1 MSAYVDRSILNSQ
14 PSATQAQMRAYLTSR
29 NTTIGAAEVA
39 DIVVAY
45 WRWGVVYGIDPAGAF
60 AQACHETNL
69 FRFGGQVA
77 ASQHNPA
84 GLGAT
89 NDGAAGLGWQSW
101 EDGVGAHYLHLLAW
115 CNDQR
120 GRTDRRWSQ
129 VMAAAQGIGFAT
141 TWRSLGGRW
150 AVPGV
155 GYGDGLERHWQ
166 AITQTPPEAPTM
178 LTKPPVTSKPSPN
191 RNGYGGTRRVDAI
204 VWHVTV
210 GGLEGSLSWLTNPA
224 SAASSNYVIG
234 RDGAIYELVPPT
246 EDAWANGA
254 VKAPDTSNP
263 VIAGWLTENV
273 NLNQRTVS
281 VEHERL
287 TSANEQPDGFTEAQ
301 HRSTVQLAAWLCQ
314 TFSIPPDRQHII
326 RHGQIDSVNRAHCPG
341 LAESEMVAW
350 IGEIAALVSGPQSE
364 QPQTKP
370 TAPGMDSSAQT
381 TGWYLNDKGQCVVWA
396 NLGGTASSIVG
407 VNFADLGCT
416 VQNAAGE
423 TFSRSIVG
431 NEWQPWHKDS

>member
-1 MSAYVDRSILNSQ
+1 MSAYVDRPILNSQ
-14 PSATQAQMRAYLTSR
+14 PSATQAQMRAYLAAR

-39 DIVVAY
+39 DIVLAY

-69 FRFGGQVA
+69 FQFGGQVA

-89 NDGAAGLGWQSW
+89 NDGAAGLGWASW

-155 GYGDGLERHWQ
+155 GYGDGIERHWQ
-166 AITQTPPEAPTM
+166 AIVNAPTEASAM
-178 LTKPPVTSKPSPN
+178 LTKPTVSSKPSPN
-191 RNGYGGTRRVDAI
+191 RNGYAGTRRVDAI
-204 VWHVTV
+204 VWHVSV
-210 GGLEGSLSWLTNPA
+210 SKDGGLAGTLSWLTNPA
-224 SAASSNYVIG
+224 SAASSNYVIAE
-234 RDGAIYELVPPT
+234 DGTIYELVPPT

-263 VIAGWLTENV
+263 VIARWLTENV

-281 VEHERL
+281 VEHIRYD
-287 TSANEQPDGFTEAQ
+287 SANEQPGGFTEAQ

-314 TFSIPPDRQHII
+314 TFGIPPDRQHII

-350 IGEIAALVSGPQSE
+350 IGEIAALVNDPPPA
-364 QPQTKP
+364 PQTKP
-370 TAPGMDSSAQT
+370 AAPEMDSSADHRLVSQRKRADRGLGKLRGRLDGHSGRELCRPGGDDHR
-381 TGWYLNDKGQCVVWA
+381 TGRG
-396 NLGGTASSIVG
+396 
-407 VNFADLGCT
+407 DL
-416 VQNAAGE
+416 
-423 TFSRSIVG
+423 
-431 NEWQPWHKDS
+431 